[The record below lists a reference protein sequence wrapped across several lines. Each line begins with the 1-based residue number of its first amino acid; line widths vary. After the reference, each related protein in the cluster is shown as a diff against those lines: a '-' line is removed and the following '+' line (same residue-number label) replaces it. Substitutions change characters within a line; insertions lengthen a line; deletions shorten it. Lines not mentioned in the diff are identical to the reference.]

1 VGTASNLDEVM
12 DEDLDRLIAPLAAL
26 MEWFRDAG
34 LRGAVIGGVAA
45 SLRGKP
51 RLTDDVDAL
60 VLEADA
66 ETLLRSGFKFG
77 FTPRIADAAEFS
89 RQTRVLLLRYQ
100 PGDIDIDISL
110 GALPFEDE
118 VIERSTWI
126 RAGNVR
132 ILLASAEDLVI
143 MKAVAGR
150 PRDMMD
156 IENVIQA
163 NPDLDVDRIRRWV
176 REFSAVLDMPE
187 IHSNLEILL
196 KRRTR

>member
-1 VGTASNLDEVM
+1 M
-12 DEDLDRLIAPLAAL
+12 DEDLDRLTAPLAAL

-51 RLTDDVDAL
+51 RLTNDVDAL
-60 VLEADA
+60 VLDTDA
-66 ETLLRSGFKFG
+66 EALLRSGSEFG
-77 FTPRIADAAEFS
+77 FEPRIADAAEFAS
-89 RQTRVLLLRYQ
+89 RTRVLLLRYQ
-100 PGDIDIDISL
+100 PGGVDIDISL
-110 GALPFEDE
+110 GALPFEEE

-132 ILLASAEDLVI
+132 ILLTSAEDLVI

-187 IHSNLEILL
+187 IHSNVEVLL
-196 KRRTR
+196 KRRPL

>member
-1 VGTASNLDEVM
+1 M
-12 DEDLDRLIAPLAAL
+12 DDDLDRLTAPLAAL
-26 MEWFRDAG
+26 MKWFEDAG
-34 LRGAVIGGVAA
+34 LRGSVIGGVAA

-66 ETLLRSGFKFG
+66 ETLLRSGAKFG
-77 FTPRIADAAEFS
+77 FTPRIDDAVEFS

-110 GALPFEDE
+110 GALRFEYE
-118 VIERSTWI
+118 VIERSSWI

-132 ILLASAEDLVI
+132 VRLASAEDLII

-150 PRDMMD
+150 PRDMTD
-156 IENVIQA
+156 IENVIA
-163 NPDLDVDRIRRWV
+163 ASPDLDVERIRRWV
-176 REFSAVLDMPE
+176 REFSSVLDMPE
-187 IHSNLEILL
+187 IHSNVEKLL
-196 KRRTR
+196 KRRTH

>member
-1 VGTASNLDEVM
+1 M
-12 DEDLDRLIAPLAAL
+12 DEDLDRLTAPLAAL
-26 MEWFRDAG
+26 MEWFREAA

-51 RLTDDVDAL
+51 RLTNDVDAL
-60 VLEADA
+60 VLDVDA
-66 ETLLRSGFKFG
+66 ETLIKSGSTFG
-77 FTPRIADAAEFS
+77 FTPRIADAAEFA
-89 RQTRVLLLRYQ
+89 RQTRVLLLRYR
-100 PGDIDIDISL
+100 PGDVDIDISL

-132 ILLASAEDLVI
+132 IRLASAEDLVI

-156 IENVIQA
+156 IANVIRA
-163 NPDLDVDRIRRWV
+163 NPDLDVERIRRWV

-187 IHSNLEILL
+187 IHSNLEVLL